1 LKLFF
6 KPEGMKKFN
15 IKIALRNI
23 LHHSL
28 ISFITIFG
36 LSIGLAGSMFI
47 FLWVSDELN
56 FDHFN
61 KLGERLY
68 RVEEDQP
75 YSKGLF
81 HVNVT
86 PWPSGPVW
94 KESIPEI
101 EKSCRMTNAGSILF
115 RHNDK
120 VFYEDKV
127 VAADS
132 SFFSMFTFPLLSG
145 DPRTVLRD
153 PQSIVMSDEMARK
166 YFGNEDP
173 LGKSIELNNK
183 EVFQVSGI
191 MKKIPSNSSIEA
203 DFLIPFS
210 YMKKSSWYSDNW
222 ANNSIATYVLLNK
235 GADID
240 QAATK
245 INKVVKDHKPEGTTK
260 FMLFPFLKIHLH
272 AYWGFGHPPGA
283 IVNIWIFSSIA
294 LLVLIIA
301 CINFMNLST
310 ARSAARAK
318 ETGLRKLN
326 GAYKRDLIFQYFGE
340 SLLYALTSML
350 LALGI
355 VAALLGPF
363 NLLTGK
369 TFRETELITPV
380 FVVSALL
387 ITILTSIIAGSYPAF
402 VLSSFKPIN
411 VLRSG
416 MTGGTRGVYFRK
428 ITVVAQFIISIILIL
443 FTIITYRQLKFMQNK
458 SLGYDKEN
466 LLYVQMKGNMSDNYQ
481 VIKQEFSRNPLI
493 ISVSACT
500 NPPQSIGSNADNI
513 WWEGKS
519 PDEHSL
525 VSMAGVDFDYAEAM
539 GIKMK
544 AGRPFSKAYSM
555 DIPHD
560 TAGTFLINEQ
570 LEKLMGTDDAVG
582 KQLKFGTTRGLIVGV
597 MKDFNYAS
605 LQSKIEP
612 LAVWI
617 WPDKYLNFIYF
628 RIKPGNLHETISGL
642 EKTWQKIMPQY
653 PFEYQ
658 FLDQEID
665 KMYKVEE
672 RTGTLLKYFSV
683 LAILIAC
690 IGLFGL
696 ATHTVEQR
704 RRELGLRKVLGA
716 SGRSI
721 FRLIS
726 REFIQ
731 LLLIASFIS
740 VPLSIFMLQR
750 YLSNF
755 AFHIHLTIGTF
766 VLALF
771 LAIVVT
777 GLAISYQVVTAIR
790 TNPAKSLKYE

>member
-1 LKLFF
+1 
-6 KPEGMKKFN
+6 MKKFN

-240 QAATK
+240 QVATM

-369 TFRETELITPV
+369 TFWETELITPV

>member
-1 LKLFF
+1 
-6 KPEGMKKFN
+6 MKKFN

-145 DPRTVLRD
+145 DLRTVLRD

-240 QAATK
+240 QVATM
-245 INKVVKDHKPEGTTK
+245 INEVVKDHKPEGTTK

>member
-1 LKLFF
+1 
-6 KPEGMKKFN
+6 MKKFN
-15 IKIALRNI
+15 IQIGLRNI
-23 LHHSL
+23 LRHRL

-47 FLWVSDELN
+47 FLWVTDELN

-61 KLGERLY
+61 KMGDRLY

-94 KESIPEI
+94 KERIPEI
-101 EKSCRMTNAGSILF
+101 ENSCRITNTGSLLF
-115 RHNDK
+115 RYKDK
-120 VFYEDKV
+120 TFYEDKV
-127 VAADS
+127 VAVDS
-132 SFFSMFTFPLLSG
+132 TFFRMFTMPLVTG
-145 DPRTVLRD
+145 DPRMVLKD
-153 PQSIVMSDEMARK
+153 PQSIVISSEMARK
-166 YFGNEDP
+166 YFGSEDP
-173 LGKSIELNNK
+173 IGKSIEVNNN
-183 EVFQVSGI
+183 EVFQVAGI
-191 MKKIPSNSSIEA
+191 MKKIPANSTIEA
-203 DFLIPFS
+203 EFFIPFD
-210 YMKKSSWYSDNW
+210 YMKKSAWYSDGW
-222 ANNSIATYVLLNK
+222 SNNSISTYILLSK
-235 GADID
+235 GSVPD
-240 QAATK
+240 QVVPK
-245 INKVVKDHKPEGTTK
+245 INKVVKEHNPDGTTR

-340 SLLYALTSML
+340 SLLYALTSMV
-350 LALGI
+350 LAFAI

-369 TFRETELITPV
+369 TFREAELITPV

-387 ITILTSIIAGSYPAF
+387 ITILTSILAGSYPAF

-443 FTIITYRQLKFMQNK
+443 FTIITYRQLRFMQNK
-458 SLGYDKEN
+458 TLGYDKEN
-466 LLYVQMKGNMSDNYQ
+466 LIYIQMKGKMSDNYP
-481 VIKQEFSRNPLI
+481 VIKQEFSGNPLI
-493 ISVSACT
+493 YSVTACT

-525 VSMAGVDFDYAEAM
+525 VSMAGVDFGYAETM

-560 TAGTFLINEQ
+560 TAVTFMINEQ

-582 KQLKFGTTRGLIVGV
+582 KQLKFGGNSGLIIGV

-605 LQSKIEP
+605 LQTKIEP
-612 LAVWI
+612 LAIWI

-628 RIKPGNLHETISGL
+628 RIKPGNLHETIASL
-642 EKTWQKIMPQY
+642 EKTWKKIMPLY
-653 PFEYQ
+653 PFDYK

-665 KMYKVEE
+665 KMYRVEE
-672 RTGTLLKYFSV
+672 RTGSLLKYFSI
-683 LAILIAC
+683 LAIFIAC

-696 ATHTVEQR
+696 ATYTVEKR
-704 RRELGLRKVLGA
+704 TRELGLRKVLGA
-716 SGRSI
+716 SGSSI
-721 FRLIS
+721 FGLIS
-726 REFIQ
+726 GEFMQ

-740 VPLSIFMLQR
+740 IPLSIFMLHK
-750 YLSNF
+750 YLSGF
-755 AFHIHLTIGTF
+755 AYHIQLTVGTF
-766 VLALF
+766 IFALLLAVMV
-771 LAIVVT
+771 A
-777 GLAISYQVVTAIR
+777 GLAISYQLIIAVR
-790 TNPAKSLKYE
+790 TNPARSLKYE

>member
-1 LKLFF
+1 
-6 KPEGMKKFN
+6 MKKFN

>member
-1 LKLFF
+1 
-6 KPEGMKKFN
+6 MKKFN
-15 IKIALRNI
+15 IQIGLRNI
-23 LHHSL
+23 LRHRL

-47 FLWVSDELN
+47 FLWVSDELH
-56 FDHFN
+56 FDYFN
-61 KLGERLY
+61 KNGDRLY

-94 KESIPEI
+94 KEKIPEI
-101 EKSCRMTNAGSILF
+101 ENSCRMTNTGSMLF
-115 RHNDK
+115 RYKDK
-120 VFYEDKV
+120 TFYEDKV
-127 VAADS
+127 VAVDS
-132 SFFSMFTFPLLSG
+132 TFFRMFTMPLATG
-145 DPRTVLRD
+145 DLRTVLKE
-153 PQSIVMSDEMARK
+153 PQSIVISSAMANK
-166 YFGNEDP
+166 YFGGEDP
-173 LGKSIELNNK
+173 IGKSIEVNNN
-183 EVFQVSGI
+183 EVFQVTGI
-191 MKKIPSNSSIEA
+191 MKKIPANSSIEA
-203 DFLIPFS
+203 EFLIPFD
-210 YMKKSSWYSDNW
+210 YMKKSSWYSDGW
-222 ANNSIATYVLLNK
+222 SNNSIATYVLLSK
-235 GADID
+235 GAVPDKV
-240 QAATK
+240 APK
-245 INKVVKDHKPEGTTK
+245 INKVVKEHNPDGTTM
-260 FMLFPFLKIHLH
+260 FTLFPFLKIHLH

-283 IVNIWIFSSIA
+283 IVNIWIFTSIA

-326 GAYKRDLIFQYFGE
+326 GAHKRDLVFQYFGE
-340 SLLYALTSML
+340 SFLYAFTSML
-350 LALGI
+350 LAVAL

-369 TFRETELITPV
+369 TFRDSELITPV

-387 ITILTSIIAGSYPAF
+387 ITFLTSILAGSYPAF

-428 ITVVAQFIISIILIL
+428 ITVIVQFIISIILIL
-443 FTIITYRQLKFMQNK
+443 FTIITYRQLKFMQSK
-458 SLGYDKEN
+458 SLGYEKEN
-466 LLYVQMKGNMSDNYQ
+466 LIYVQMKGKMSDNYP
-481 VIKQEFSRNPLI
+481 VIKQEFSGNPSIL
-493 ISVSACT
+493 SVSACT

-544 AGRPFSKAYSM
+544 SGRSFSKTFSM
-555 DIPHD
+555 DTPHD
-560 TAGTFLINEQ
+560 TAGTFMINEQ

-582 KQLKFGTTRGLIVGV
+582 KQLKFGGTRGQIIGV
-597 MKDFNYAS
+597 MKDYNYAS

-612 LAVWI
+612 LAIWI

-628 RIKPGNLHETISGL
+628 RLKPGNLHETITSL
-642 EKTWQKIMPQY
+642 QKTWQKILPLY
-653 PFEYQ
+653 PFDYQ

-665 KMYKVEE
+665 KMYRVEE
-672 RTGTLLKYFSV
+672 RTGTLLKYFSI

-696 ATHTVEQR
+696 ATYTVEQR
-704 RRELGLRKVLGA
+704 TRELGLRKVLGA
-716 SGRSI
+716 SGSSI
-721 FRLIS
+721 FGLIS
-726 REFIQ
+726 GEFMQ
-731 LLLIASFIS
+731 LLLVASVIS
-740 VPLSIFMLQR
+740 IPLSIFLLHK

-755 AFHIHLTIGTF
+755 AYHIQLSIWTF
-766 VLALF
+766 IFALF
-771 LAIVVT
+771 LATIVA
-777 GLAISYQVVTAIR
+777 GLAIIYQLLTAIR
-790 TNPAKSLKYE
+790 NNPAKSLKYE

>member
-1 LKLFF
+1 
-6 KPEGMKKFN
+6 MKKFN
-15 IKIALRNI
+15 IQIALRNI
-23 LHHSL
+23 LRHRL

-36 LSIGLAGSMFI
+36 LAIGLAGSMFI

-56 FDHFN
+56 YDHFN
-61 KLGERLY
+61 KLGDRLF

-75 YSKGLF
+75 YSKGLY

-101 EKSCRMTNAGSILF
+101 ENSCRMTSTGSLLF
-115 RHNDK
+115 RRNDK
-120 VFYEDKV
+120 IFYEDKV

-132 SFFSMFTFPLLSG
+132 SFFKMFTFPLLEG
-145 DPRTVLRD
+145 DVRSVLRD
-153 PQSIVMSDEMARK
+153 PQSIVISDEMARK
-166 YFGNEDP
+166 YFGNEDAQ
-173 LGKSIELNNK
+173 GKSIEINNS

-191 MKKIPSNSSIEA
+191 MKKIPTNSSIKA

-222 ANNSIATYVLLNK
+222 SNNSIATYILSGK
-235 GADID
+235 GTDPEVIK
-240 QAATK
+240 TK
-245 INKVVKDHKPEGTTK
+245 INKVVKDHITQGSTK

-272 AYWGFGHPPGA
+272 EYWGFGHPPGA

-294 LLVLIIA
+294 ILVLIIA

-310 ARSAARAK
+310 ARSASRAK

-326 GAYKRDLIFQYFGE
+326 GAFRRDMVFQFLGE
-340 SLLYALTSML
+340 SSLHALTGMI
-350 LALGI
+350 LAIAL

-363 NLLTGK
+363 DILTGK
-369 TFRETELITPV
+369 TIRENDLIAPV
-380 FVVSALL
+380 FIISALI
-387 ITILTSIIAGSYPAF
+387 ITIITSLIAGSYPAF
-402 VLSSFKPIN
+402 ILSSFMPIN
-411 VLRSG
+411 VLKSG
-416 MTGGTRGVYFRK
+416 MTGGTAGVYFRK
-428 ITVVAQFIISIILIL
+428 ITVVVQFIISIVLIL
-443 FTIITYRQLKFMQNK
+443 FTLVTYRQLKYMQGK

-466 LLYVQMKGNMSDNYQ
+466 LIYLQMKGNMIDNYS
-481 VIKQEFSRNPLI
+481 VIKQEFLKNPSVI
-493 ISVSACT
+493 TVSACT
-500 NPPQSIGSNADNI
+500 NPPQNIGSNADNI
-513 WWEGKS
+513 SWEGKS

-539 GIKMK
+539 GLKLK
-544 AGRPFSKAYSM
+544 TGRTFSKAYSI

-560 TAGTFLINEQ
+560 SSGTFMINEQ
-570 LEKLMGTDDAVG
+570 LEKLMGTDNSVG
-582 KQLKFGTTRGLIVGV
+582 KQLKFGTTRGQIVGV
-597 MKDFNYAS
+597 MKDFSYQS
-605 LQSKIEP
+605 LRSKIEP

-617 WPDKYLNFIYF
+617 WPSKYLNFIYF
-628 RIKPGNLHETISGL
+628 RVKPGNMHETIASL
-642 EKTWQKIMPQY
+642 EKTWQKVMPLY
-653 PFEYQ
+653 PFDYQ

-665 KMYKVEE
+665 KMYKVEQ

-696 ATHTVEQR
+696 ATYTVEQR

-716 SGRSI
+716 SGSSI

-726 REFIQ
+726 NEFAQ

-740 VPLSIFMLQR
+740 VPLSIFMLQK
-750 YLSNF
+750 YLSDF
-755 AFHIHLTIGTF
+755 AFHIQLSAGIF

-771 LAIVVT
+771 LTIAVT
-777 GLAISYQVVTAIR
+777 GLAISYQLVTAIR